1 MRSVFSFLPL
11 LTALLCA
18 GALAAPVPGHAQTA
32 ADDIDRELVVRFT
45 RAYGMA
51 KEAFKQHSESNA
63 PSAEARDAMLRQP
76 KELDAGLRQ
85 ELTRILD
92 LNGLQRDEWKM
103 MFARMEADEDLRRR
117 VQSLSTPFE

>member
-1 MRSVFSFLPL
+1 MRFVYSFPLL
-11 LTALLCA
+11 LTALVCA
-18 GALAAPVPGHAQTA
+18 GALAAPVPGHAQTSA
-32 ADDIDRELVVRFT
+32 NDVDRELVVRFT

-51 KEAFKQHSESNA
+51 KEAFEQHAESDA

-76 KELDAGLRQ
+76 NELDANLQQ